1 KRAKKSILRGGN
13 MNKKLIRFLTDCMTE
28 KKINCSML
36 AHLTG
41 IDYQRI
47 LMIFLGEDTISGSEL
62 LCICRAMGVEQAAL
76 MALLEGAA

>member
-1 KRAKKSILRGGN
+1 

-47 LMIFLGEDTISGSEL
+47 LMIFLGEDTIGGSEL